1 LGVSPLDTATF
12 IRRIDELLGA
22 QLPTDNPRNIYAAVV
37 EEYQGTLALLI
48 SLYGT
53 SSHQEETLLSSAKR
67 ASNLAGGL
75 IEHNFPHQVRPVI
88 KGTLRAIR
96 ADLEAGLIGNVAQRA
111 AGEVL
116 GDMLG
121 LAKEAMALSTESA
134 KNVAAVLTAAAY
146 EDTIRQM
153 GTTLANVRGRP
164 DLSAVITALKDAGV
178 LVGAALTTGQS
189 YLKFRNDALHADWAN
204 VDRAVV
210 GSCMA
215 FVEALLLKHF
225 S

>member
-1 LGVSPLDTATF
+1 VSPLDTASF
-12 IRRIDELLGA
+12 IRRIDELLGS
-22 QLPTDNPRNIYAAVV
+22 QLPNDTGLNIYAAAVQK
-37 EEYQGTLALLI
+37 YQSTLTLVTI
-48 SLYGT
+48 LYGPA
-53 SSHQEETLLSSAKR
+53 SHQAQTLLAADAQARKYVGDLPES
-67 ASNLAGGL
+67 
-75 IEHNFPHQVRPVI
+75 FPHATMPVI
-88 KGTLRAIR
+88 LGILRAMR
-96 ADLEAGLIGNVAQRA
+96 ADVEAGLIGNVAQRA

-121 LAKEAMALSTESA
+121 LAKEAMALRTEST

-164 DLSAVITALKDAGV
+164 DLSVVITALKDAGV

>member
-1 LGVSPLDTATF
+1 LGVSSLDTAAF

-22 QLPTDNPRNIYAAVV
+22 KLPNDTEQNQYAAAV
-37 EEYQGTLALLI
+37 ERYQGTLTLVTA
-48 SLYGT
+48 LYGT
-53 SSHQEETLLSSAKR
+53 TSHQAQTLLR
-67 ASNLAGGL
+67 ADTQARKYVGDFSGS
-75 IEHNFPHQVRPVI
+75 FPGVVLPVI
-88 KGTLRAIR
+88 TGILRAMR
-96 ADLEAGLIGNVAQRA
+96 ADIEAGLIGNVAQRA

-153 GTTLANVRGRP
+153 GTALANVRGRP

-189 YLKFRNDALHADWAN
+189 YVKFRNDALHADWPN

>member
-1 LGVSPLDTATF
+1 MNSLDTATI

-22 QLPTDNPRNIYAAVV
+22 PIPRATEESTYTAAVQK
-37 EEYQGTLALLI
+37 YQSTLTLVTT
-48 SLYGT
+48 LYGT
-53 SSHQEETLLSSAKR
+53 ASHQAKTLLSADAEARKYVG
-67 ASNLAGGL
+67 AHD
-75 IEHNFPHQVRPVI
+75 ENFPRVALPVI
-88 KGTLRAIR
+88 TGTLRAMR
-96 ADLEAGLIGNVAQRA
+96 ADVEAGIVGNITQRA

-121 LAKEAMALSTESA
+121 LAKEALRRGTDPT

-153 GTTLANVRGRP
+153 GSALANVRGRP
-164 DLSAVITALKDAGV
+164 DLAVIITALKEAGV

-204 VDRAVV
+204 VDRVVV

-215 FVEALLLKHF
+215 FVEGLLLKHF